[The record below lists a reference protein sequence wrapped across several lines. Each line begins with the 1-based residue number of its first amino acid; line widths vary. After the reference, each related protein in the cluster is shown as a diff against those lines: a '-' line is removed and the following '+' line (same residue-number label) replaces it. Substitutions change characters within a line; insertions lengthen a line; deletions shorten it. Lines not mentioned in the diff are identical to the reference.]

1 MADVPSVR
9 DIIIYADDD
18 QDDIDLVR
26 DAFDQHAST
35 IDLITFSNGAQV
47 LQYLNDLSIGEPLP
61 CLIILDVN
69 MPGIDGREV
78 LKEIRNTQRFKH
90 LPVVMFST
98 SNAPLDI
105 EFASQYDAGF
115 ITKPLNLAEME
126 LIKEQFIDHCSVEL
140 QNKIR
145 KKISR

>member
-26 DAFDQHAST
+26 DAFFQHSSI
-35 IDLITFSNGAQV
+35 IDLITFSNGSQV
-47 LQYLNDLSIGEPLP
+47 LQYLNGLNNDEPLP

-105 EFASQYDAGF
+105 EFATQYGAGF